1 MAEKHFYEQRA
12 FTRDY
17 VLPFLKQHIPDFASR
32 TVLEVG
38 CAEAGFLSV
47 LREQGMSVAGIELD
61 EERVRL
67 AKTMNPDLDVVMGD
81 ITDANVLAQRSGAF
95 DVIVMREVI
104 EHVPDREA
112 AFSNLVRLLRKD
124 GYLYITFPPRFSP
137 FAGHQQVG
145 RTILAK
151 TPYLHYWPGFILKP
165 VARWLNEYEYL
176 IRFVLQNYYD
186 GLTVRRFDRLCR
198 RYNLQFIVR
207 DLFLVRPIYQQ
218 RFGWRP
224 RRFFN
229 IPLLREVLVTGCECI
244 LRKRGD

>member
-1 MAEKHFYEQRA
+1 MAEKHFLEQRA
-12 FTRDY
+12 FTLHY
-17 VLPFLKQHIPDFASR
+17 VLPLLKKHIPDFDTM

-38 CAEAGFLSV
+38 CAEAGFLDV
-47 LREQGMSVAGIELD
+47 LYKQGMCVAGVELD

-67 AKTMNPDLDVVMGD
+67 AKAMNPQLDVVVGD
-81 ITDANVLAQRSGAF
+81 ITDNKMLSQRNGAF
-95 DVIVMREVI
+95 DLIVMREVI
-104 EHVPDREA
+104 EHVPDRDA
-112 AFSNLVRLLRKD
+112 AFRNINRLLKKD

-145 RTILAK
+145 RTILAQV
-151 TPYLHYWPGFILKP
+151 PYLHYWPEFILRP
-165 VARWLNEYEYL
+165 VGKRLREYDYL
-176 IRFVLQNYYD
+176 IEYVLQNYHD
-186 GLTVRRFDRLCR
+186 GLTVRRFNRLCR

-224 RRFFN
+224 RRCFN